1 MSTQDVFAAPKS
13 TVRDVSGGNGVMTDA
28 IVGALSKTRPWVLLL
43 AILGFIGAAFTALA
57 AIPMMMGG
65 AMMGNME
72 GMDAEIAPFGT
83 GMMIGLG
90 ALYLISAIIYF
101 IASLYLLRY
110 AGAIKRLVS
119 SLSVVD
125 LEDAL
130 QRQASFWKLMG
141 ILALVT
147 VVLVIIM
154 LLVGVGGAMFMGTG
168 AM

>member
-13 TVRDVSGGNGVMTDA
+13 TVRDVAGGNGVITDT
-28 IVGALSKTRPWVLLL
+28 IVAALRKTRPWVLLL
-43 AILGFIGAAFTALA
+43 AILGFIGSAFTALA
-57 AIPMMMGG
+57 SIPMLMGG

-72 GMDAEIAPFGT
+72 GIDAEMAPFGT
-83 GMMIGLG
+83 GMMVGMG

-119 SLSVVD
+119 SLDVVD

-147 VVLVIIM
+147 IVLVIIG
-154 LLVGVGGAMFMGTG
+154 LVVGIGGAMFMG
-168 AM
+168 ASAR